1 MFNRLAL
8 SKIAGQL
15 AWSPAVGILGP
26 RQVGKTTLA
35 QMLARDAE
43 KSVYLDLDSSQA
55 LAQLAN
61 PSAWKNSSRI
71 DRQDNIQDGGA
82 STPQT
87 DLPWCLLLFW
97 GKAVACHRWFEVA
110 LDGKTALWGFGANP
124 EAYGVA
130 LLLR

>member
-71 DRQDNIQDGGA
+71 DRQDNIQDEGA
-82 STPQT
+82 STPQN
-87 DLPWCLLLFW
+87 DLPLVSF
-97 GKAVACHRWFEVA
+97 RS
-110 LDGKTALWGFGANP
+110 FGAKQWP
-124 EAYGVA
+124 DIAGLMWLWMGRLPSGA
-130 LLLR
+130 LVQTLRPMRWHSS

>member
-61 PSAWKNSSRI
+61 PCAWKNSSRI
-71 DRQDNIQDGGA
+71 DGQDNIQDGGA

-87 DLPWCLLLFW
+87 DLTLVSF
-97 GKAVACHRWFEVA
+97 RS
-110 LDGKTALWGFGANP
+110 FGAKQWP
-124 EAYGVA
+124 DIAGLMCFGWEDCPLG
-130 LLLR
+130 LWCKP

>member
-15 AWSPAVGILGP
+15 ASSPTVGIMGP

-43 KSVYLDLDSSQA
+43 ESVDLDLESLQVW
-55 LAQLAN
+55 AQLAN

-71 DRQDNIQDGGA
+71 DRQDNTQG
-82 STPQT
+82 
-87 DLPWCLLLFW
+87 
-97 GKAVACHRWFEVA
+97 R
-110 LDGKTALWGFGANP
+110 
-124 EAYGVA
+124 
-130 LLLR
+130 